1 MILSDI
7 MCEGG
12 SDPHML
18 KNLIQN
24 DAGAPAQSPRF
35 HNYPDM

>member
-1 MILSDI
+1 MTLADI

-18 KNLIQN
+18 KNLIRD
-24 DAGAPAQSPRF
+24 DAVAPAQSPRF
-35 HNYPDM
+35 HNFPDM